1 MSRRKIAWIVL
12 GVVAAHLAAFAI
24 FSRMRALPKA
34 RYVPPPNFGYKQT
47 TWVDPATGEK
57 TIEREIRVT
66 TKLAPD
72 GTYEARPKSEGE
84 MTKQPPEAIEAAAE
98 KRNTP

>member
-12 GVVAAHLAAFAI
+12 AVVAAHLAVFAGV
-24 FSRMRALPKA
+24 SRMRALPKA

-47 TWVDPATGEK
+47 TYVDPATGEK

-66 TKLAPD
+66 TKLAPP
-72 GTYEARPKSEGE
+72 GVYEAR
-84 MTKQPPEAIEAAAE
+84 TKAA
-98 KRNTP
+98 KP